1 MTLSL
6 RLRRR
11 IASLVP
17 LLMPLLCLLV
27 AGCGTSPPPRPPAL
41 SLAVVG
47 DMPYG
52 AAEEPRFDA
61 LIDQVN
67 ADAQVSFVV
76 HVGDIKSG
84 AERCDDAL
92 LLKRLVQIRRFSA
105 PVVYTPGD
113 NEWTDCHRDNN
124 GRYMPTERLA
134 FLRRHYFA
142 DPERSLGARP
152 LALTPQSATPGLETF
167 VENAVFVRGRVVFA
181 TVHVVGSGNGLVPWV
196 GIDADDSARHPRADR
211 LAEVRA
217 REAAALAWIDSA
229 FDEAVRSDAAG
240 VLLVWQANPG
250 FEHPPTHP
258 LRAGFNAVLARLAER
273 TQAFGRAVLLV
284 HGDHHELI
292 ADRPWARAG
301 AHGAPLPRFQR
312 LQGYGSPHLH
322 WVKVQIDP
330 DAPDVFTILP
340 MRGPAND

>member
-11 IASLVP
+11 IAGVVLLFVP
-17 LLMPLLCLLV
+17 LLSLLV
-27 AGCGTSPPPRPPAL
+27 ASCSTALPPRLPAL

-92 LLKRLVQIRRFSA
+92 LLARLVQIGRFSA

-124 GRYMPTERLA
+124 GRYVPTERLA

-142 DPERSLGARP
+142 DPQRSLGTRP
-152 LALTPQSATPGLETF
+152 LALTPQSVTPGFENF
-167 VENAVFVRGRVVFA
+167 VENAIFVRGRVVFA

-196 GIDADDSARHPRADR
+196 GIDVDDSVHRPRADR

-217 REAAALAWIDSA
+217 REAAALAWIDRA
-229 FDEAVRSDAAG
+229 FDEATRSDAAG
-240 VLLVWQANPG
+240 VLLAWQANPG
-250 FEHPPTHP
+250 FELPSA
-258 LRAGFNAVLARLAER
+258 LSSGRLHR
-273 TQAFGRAVLLV
+273 SV
-284 HGDHHELI
+284 
-292 ADRPWARAG
+292 
-301 AHGAPLPRFQR
+301 
-312 LQGYGSPHLH
+312 
-322 WVKVQIDP
+322 VKE
-330 DAPDVFTILP
+330 ALSASS
-340 MRGPAND
+340 G